1 MDVGRK
7 VSMIS
12 LHEITYGA
20 AQKLNRPKKYKI
32 ILVAGARPNFMKIA
46 PLMNA
51 MKNHPTLEAIL
62 VHTGQHYDEK
72 MSHSF
77 FDQLNIPKPHINLE
91 VGSGSHATQTA
102 RIMEKFEIVCF
113 SEKPDMVLVVGDVN
127 STAAC
132 SLVASKLHI
141 KVCHYEA
148 GLRSQDRNM
157 PEEINRLVTDAITD
171 LFITTSTDATDNL
184 ISEGIHPKNI
194 HMLGN
199 LMIDSLVSHLG
210 LASTQK
216 LNLRD
221 VKGNPLDLSWRT
233 NTTPYAMMTFH
244 RPSNVDE
251 GGSLSILVEEWLKT
265 AELMPIIFPIHP
277 RTLGKLEQFKL
288 LDRLTS
294 SSNIYLTG
302 PLAYLDFLKLVS
314 ESALVITDSGGIQ
327 EETTYLKIPCLT
339 IRPTTERPITIWA
352 GSNQLVLPED
362 IFYKSKQITE
372 ILKADYEVPI
382 YWEGQAATRI
392 INMLETYSA
401 GQL

>member
-1 MDVGRK
+1 LDVGRK

>member
-1 MDVGRK
+1 
-7 VSMIS
+7 
-12 LHEITYGA
+12 
-20 AQKLNRPKKYKI
+20 LNHKKKYKI

-46 PLMNA
+46 PLMHA
-51 MKNHPTLEAIL
+51 LENHSTLEAIL

-91 VGSGSHATQTA
+91 VGSGSHAIQTA

-113 SEKPDMVLVVGDVN
+113 SENPDMVLVVGDVN

-148 GLRSQDRNM
+148 GLRSRDRDM

-184 ISEGIHPKNI
+184 ISEGILLKNI

-210 LASTQK
+210 LASLQK
-216 LNLRD
+216 LNLHD
-221 VKGNPLDLSWRT
+221 VKGNSLDLSWRT
-233 NTTPYAMMTFH
+233 NTTSYAVMTFH

-251 GGSLSILVEEWLKT
+251 EDSLSVLVEEWLKT
-265 AELMPIIFPIHP
+265 AEIMPIIFPIHP
-277 RTLGKLEQFKL
+277 RTLGKLDHFGL
-288 LDRLTS
+288 LERLTS
-294 SSNIYLTG
+294 SSNIFITG

-339 IRPTTERPITIWA
+339 VRPTTERPITIWE
-352 GSNQLVLPED
+352 GSNQLIHPEN
-362 IFYKSKQITE
+362 IFTKSKQITE
-372 ILKADYEVPI
+372 IPKAGYQVPK

-392 INMLETYSA
+392 INMLESYSA
-401 GQL
+401 GHL

>member
-1 MDVGRK
+1 
-7 VSMIS
+7 
-12 LHEITYGA
+12 
-20 AQKLNRPKKYKI
+20 
-32 ILVAGARPNFMKIA
+32 MKIA
-46 PLMNA
+46 PLMHA
-51 MKNHPTLEAIL
+51 LKNHPTLEALL

-102 RIMEKFEIVCF
+102 RIMEKFETVCF
-113 SEKPDMVLVVGDVN
+113 SEEPDMVLVVGDVN

-148 GLRSQDRNM
+148 GLRSRDRDM

-171 LFITTSTDATDNL
+171 LFITTSADASENL
-184 ISEGIHPKNI
+184 ISEGIPPKNI

-199 LMIDSLVSHLG
+199 LMIDSLVSHLE

-216 LNLRD
+216 LNLQD
-221 VKGNPLDLSWRT
+221 LTGASLDLSWRT
-233 NTTPYAMMTFH
+233 KTTPYAIMTFH

-251 GGSLSILVEEWLKT
+251 KSVLNILVEQWLKT
-265 AELMPIIFPIHP
+265 ADLMPIIFPIHP
-277 RTLGKLEQFKL
+277 RTLVMLDKYNL

-339 IRPTTERPITIWA
+339 VRPNTERPITIWE
-352 GSNQLVLPED
+352 GSNQLVIAED
-362 IFYKSKQITE
+362 IFTKSSELVENSNTNY
-372 ILKADYEVPI
+372 DVPTF
-382 YWEGQAATRI
+382 WEGQAAGRI
-392 INMLETYSA
+392 VEVLAQFSEQS
-401 GQL
+401 L

>member
-1 MDVGRK
+1 MNP
-7 VSMIS
+7 
-12 LHEITYGA
+12 
-20 AQKLNRPKKYKI
+20 QKKYKI

-51 MKNHPTLEAIL
+51 LKDHPTLEAIL

-102 RIMEKFEIVCF
+102 RIMEKFEAVCF
-113 SEKPDMVLVVGDVN
+113 SEEPDMVLVVGDVN

-148 GLRSQDRNM
+148 GLRSRDRNM

-171 LFITTSTDATDNL
+171 LFITTSADASENL
-184 ISEGIHPKNI
+184 ISEGILPENI

-216 LNLRD
+216 LNLHD
-221 VKGNPLDLSWRT
+221 VSGTSLDLSWRS
-233 NTTPYAMMTFH
+233 NSTPYAMMTFH
-244 RPSNVDE
+244 RPSNVDSE
-251 GGSLSILVEEWLKT
+251 DTLSVLVYEWLKA

-277 RTLGKLEQFKL
+277 RTLGKLEHFKL
-288 LDRLTS
+288 FDILTS
-294 SSNIYLTG
+294 SSNIFLTG

-339 IRPTTERPITIWA
+339 VRPTTERPITIWE
-352 GSNQLVLPED
+352 GSNQLILPEE
-362 IFYKSKQITE
+362 IFIKSKQITE
-372 ILKADYEVPI
+372 IPRGDYEVPE
-382 YWEGQAATRI
+382 YWEGQAAGRI
-392 INMLETYSA
+392 VKILENYAES
-401 GQL
+401 QY

>member
-1 MDVGRK
+1 M
-7 VSMIS
+7 
-12 LHEITYGA
+12 
-20 AQKLNRPKKYKI
+20 NPPKKYKI

-51 MKNHPTLEAIL
+51 LKDHPTLEAIL

-102 RIMEKFEIVCF
+102 RIMEKFEAVCF
-113 SEKPDMVLVVGDVN
+113 SEEPDMVLVVGDVN

-148 GLRSQDRNM
+148 GLRSRDRNM

-171 LFITTSTDATDNL
+171 LFITTSADASENL
-184 ISEGIHPKNI
+184 ISEGILPENI

-216 LNLRD
+216 LNLYD
-221 VKGNPLDLSWRT
+221 VKGSSLDLSWRT
-233 NTTPYAMMTFH
+233 MATPYAMMTFH

-251 GGSLSILVEEWLKT
+251 EDSLRILVEEWLKT

-277 RTLGKLEQFKL
+277 RTLGKLEHFKL

-294 SSNIYLTG
+294 SSNIFLTG
-302 PLAYLDFLKLVS
+302 PLAYLDFLRLVS

-327 EETTYLKIPCLT
+327 EETTYLKIPCIT
-339 IRPTTERPITIWA
+339 VRPTTERPITIWE
-352 GSNQLVLPED
+352 GSNQLILPEN
-362 IFYKSKQITE
+362 IFSKSKQITE
-372 ILKADYEVPI
+372 IPKADYEVPK
-382 YWEGQAATRI
+382 YWEGQAAQRI
-392 INMLETYSA
+392 VKMIETYSA
-401 GQL
+401 GQF

>member
-1 MDVGRK
+1 VGLEVGRK

-12 LHEITYGA
+12 LQEITYWSNT
-20 AQKLNRPKKYKI
+20 KLNPQKKYKI

-46 PLMNA
+46 PLMHA
-51 MKNHPTLEAIL
+51 MKHHPTLESIL

-77 FDQLNIPKPHINLE
+77 FEQLSIPKPHINLE
-91 VGSGSHATQTA
+91 VGSGTHATQTA
-102 RIMEKFEIVCF
+102 RIMEKFESVCF

-132 SLVASKLHI
+132 SLVAAKLHI

-148 GLRSQDRNM
+148 GLRSRDRDM

-171 LFITTSTDATDNL
+171 LFITTSDDASQNL
-184 ISEGIHPKNI
+184 ISEGKNPENI

-199 LMIDSLVSHLG
+199 LMIDSLVSHLE
-210 LASTQK
+210 LASAQK
-216 LNLRD
+216 LNLYD
-221 VKGNPLDLSWRT
+221 VNGTSLDLSWRT
-233 NTTPYAMMTFH
+233 NGTPYAMMTFH

-251 GGSLSILVEEWLKT
+251 EDSLRILVEEWLKT

-277 RTLGKLEQFKL
+277 RTLGKLEKFKL

-294 SSNIYLTG
+294 STNIFLTG
-302 PLAYLDFLKLVS
+302 PLAYLDFLRLLS

-339 IRPTTERPITIWA
+339 VRPSTERPITILQ
-352 GSNQLVLPED
+352 GSNQLILSEE
-362 IFYKSKQITE
+362 IYIKSKQIDKIT
-372 ILKADYEVPI
+372 KADYKVPI

-392 INMLETYSA
+392 IKMLLEFNS
-401 GQL
+401 

>member
-1 MDVGRK
+1 MNP
-7 VSMIS
+7 
-12 LHEITYGA
+12 
-20 AQKLNRPKKYKI
+20 QKKYKI

-46 PLMNA
+46 PLMHA
-51 MKNHPTLEAIL
+51 LKNHPTLEAIL
-62 VHTGQHYDEK
+62 IHTGQHYDEK

-102 RIMEKFEIVCF
+102 RIMEKFEDVCF
-113 SEKPDMVLVVGDVN
+113 SEEPDMVLVVGDVN

-148 GLRSQDRNM
+148 GLRSRDRNM

-171 LFITTSTDATDNL
+171 LFITTSADASENL
-184 ISEGIHPKNI
+184 ISEGILPENI

-216 LNLRD
+216 LNLHD
-221 VKGNPLDLSWRT
+221 VTGNSLDLSWRT
-233 NTTPYAMMTFH
+233 KTTPYAMMTFH

-251 GGSLSILVEEWLKT
+251 EDSLRILVEEWLKT

-277 RTLGKLEQFKL
+277 RTLGRLKHFELF
-288 LDRLTS
+288 DRLIS
-294 SSNIYLTG
+294 SSNIFLTG

-339 IRPTTERPITIWA
+339 VRPTTERPITIWE
-352 GSNQLVLPED
+352 GSNQLILAED
-362 IFYKSKQITE
+362 IFIKSKQITE
-372 ILKADYEVPI
+372 IPKGDYEVPK
-382 YWEGQAATRI
+382 YWDGQAAGRI
-392 INMLETYSA
+392 VKMLEIYTE
-401 GQL
+401 GQ

>member
-1 MDVGRK
+1 
-7 VSMIS
+7 
-12 LHEITYGA
+12 
-20 AQKLNRPKKYKI
+20 LNSKKKYKI

-46 PLMNA
+46 PLIHA
-51 MKNHPTLEAIL
+51 LRNHPTLEAIL

-102 RIMEKFEIVCF
+102 RIMEKFEDVCF
-113 SEKPDMVLVVGDVN
+113 SEEPDMVLVVGDVN

-132 SLVASKLHI
+132 SLVAAKLHI
-141 KVCHYEA
+141 EVCHYEA
-148 GLRSQDRNM
+148 GLRSRDRNM

-171 LFITTSTDATDNL
+171 LFITTSDDASQNL
-184 ISEGIHPKNI
+184 ISEGTLPENI

-199 LMIDSLVSHLG
+199 LMIDSLVGHLEM
-210 LASTQK
+210 ASAQK
-216 LNLRD
+216 LNLYD
-221 VKGNPLDLSWRT
+221 VNGTSLDLSWRS
-233 NTTPYAMMTFH
+233 NATPYAMMTFH

-251 GGSLSILVEEWLKT
+251 EDSLRTLVEEWLKT
-265 AELMPIIFPIHP
+265 AELMPIIFPVHP

-294 SSNIYLTG
+294 SSNIFLTG

-314 ESALVITDSGGIQ
+314 ESTLVITDSGGIQ

-339 IRPTTERPITIWA
+339 IRPTTERPITIWE
-352 GSNQLVLPED
+352 GSNQLILPD
-362 IFYKSKQITE
+362 NIFIKSKQIVE
-372 ILKADYEVPI
+372 LPKADYEVPK

-392 INMLETYSA
+392 INMLEIYCT

>member
-1 MDVGRK
+1 MKSNPR
-7 VSMIS
+7 
-12 LHEITYGA
+12 
-20 AQKLNRPKKYKI
+20 KKYKI

-46 PLMNA
+46 PLMHGL
-51 MKNHPTLEAIL
+51 KNHPALEAIL

-77 FDQLNIPKPHINLE
+77 FDQLNIPKPHVNLE

-102 RIMEKFEIVCF
+102 RIMEKFEAVCF
-113 SEKPDMVLVVGDVN
+113 SESPDMVLVVGDVN

-148 GLRSQDRNM
+148 GLRSRDREM

-171 LFITTSTDATDNL
+171 LFITTSDDASENL
-184 ISEGIHPKNI
+184 ISEGTPAENI

-199 LMIDSLVSHLG
+199 LMIDSLVSHLE

-216 LNLRD
+216 LRLRD
-221 VKGNPLDLSWRT
+221 ISDTPLDLSWKT
-233 NTTPYAMMTFH
+233 DTTPYAVITFH

-251 GGSLSILVEEWLKT
+251 KDSLRILVEEWLKT
-265 AELMPIIFPIHP
+265 AELMPVIFPIHP

-288 LDRLTS
+288 IDRLAA
-294 SSNIYLTG
+294 SSNIFLTG

-339 IRPTTERPITIWA
+339 VRPSTERPITIWK
-352 GSNQLVLPED
+352 GSNQLILPED
-362 IFYKSKQITE
+362 IFNKSQQITQASNTGFNIPE
-372 ILKADYEVPI
+372 
-382 YWEGQAATRI
+382 YWDGQAASRI
-392 INMLETYSA
+392 VKLLEAYTVTKY
-401 GQL
+401 

>member
-1 MDVGRK
+1 
-7 VSMIS
+7 
-12 LHEITYGA
+12 
-20 AQKLNRPKKYKI
+20 LNPPKKYKI

-51 MKNHPTLEAIL
+51 LKGHPTLEAIL

-77 FDQLNIPKPHINLE
+77 FDQLNIPKPQINLE

-102 RIMEKFEIVCF
+102 RIMEKFEAVCF
-113 SEKPDMVLVVGDVN
+113 SEEPDMVLVVGDVN

-132 SLVASKLHI
+132 SLVASKLQI

-148 GLRSQDRNM
+148 GLRSRDRNM

-171 LFITTSTDATDNL
+171 LFITTSADASENL
-184 ISEGIHPKNI
+184 ISEGILPENI

-216 LNLRD
+216 LNLHD
-221 VKGNPLDLSWRT
+221 VSGTSLDLSWRS
-233 NTTPYAMMTFH
+233 NSTPYAMMTFH
-244 RPSNVDE
+244 RPSNVDSE
-251 GGSLSILVEEWLKT
+251 DTLSVLVYEWLKA

-277 RTLGKLEQFKL
+277 RTLGKLEHFKL
-288 LDRLTS
+288 FDILTS
-294 SSNIYLTG
+294 SSNIFLTG

-339 IRPTTERPITIWA
+339 VRPTTERPITIWE
-352 GSNQLVLPED
+352 GSNQLILPEE
-362 IFYKSKQITE
+362 IFIKSKQITE
-372 ILKADYEVPI
+372 IPRGDYEVPE
-382 YWEGQAATRI
+382 YWEGQAAGRI
-392 INMLETYSA
+392 VKILENYAES
-401 GQL
+401 QY